1 MMQEKIFCLKK
12 LYMLAIALSS
22 ISACAP
28 AKLRS
33 VNRAPNAYAQAI
45 EVTKVRR
52 FVFVSGQIPV
62 SDHHQDASADFT
74 EQCKA
79 VWNNIKQQLE
89 ACNMK
94 LTDIVK
100 VTTYLADRKYR
111 EQNYTVRSEVLGD
124 HSPALTIIIA
134 DIYDE
139 AWLLE
144 IEVIAAR

>member
-1 MMQEKIFCLKK
+1 MSDKSFQIKK
-12 LYMLAIALSS
+12 FFIVLAMSS
-22 ISACAP
+22 LSACAP

-45 EVTKVRR
+45 EVRNARR

-62 SDHHQDASADFT
+62 SETEAMSTDFT
-74 EQCKA
+74 EQCRT
-79 VWNNIKQQLE
+79 VWGNIERQLE
-89 ACNMK
+89 ACDMSLK
-94 LTDIVK
+94 DIVK

-111 EQNYTVRSEVLGD
+111 EQNYKVRHEVLGA
-124 HSPALTIIIA
+124 HSPALTVIIT